1 MQRINTA
8 YFYRLAQKLVP
19 LRNIAVGQRLYF
31 DNYQILHNAE
41 IDLRGFLTNSLVP
54 PMTCYST
61 AKNLFDIVL
70 AITQE
75 DFVEGR
81 EISWEEP
88 TTITEALNH
97 FEISLQSD
105 FGIRDTFIL
114 SPKGAYSTT
123 LLAESG
129 DKVVSES
136 AHALVPSMKRDL
148 HDGCRCLAF
157 ELPTAAAFHLFRALE
172 ALISLYGEFIR
183 GKAFTDR
190 EKRMGL
196 GGYSNFLKEKTL
208 GVDQRITTTIDQIA
222 SLHRNPTMHPEMHL
236 SNTEI
241 MATLGMIVSAIETIT
256 LDWNRRITT
265 PQTPLIDLLPDDSK
279 VQDLLEDGDENGSTT
294 ALQLRSSL
302 EGNPASIKA
311 GRVPHS

>member
-1 MQRINTA
+1 MRCRINETIGDLHDWFAIPLKGSTMQRINTA

-19 LRNIAVGQRLYF
+19 LRNIAVGQKLYF

-61 AKNLFDIVL
+61 AKNLFDIVF

-75 DFVEGR
+75 EFVEGR

-105 FGIRDTFIL
+105 FGTRDTFIL

-129 DKVVSES
+129 NTVVSEA

-172 ALISLYGEFIR
+172 AMISLYGEFIR
-183 GKAFTDR
+183 GR
-190 EKRMGL
+190 P
-196 GGYSNFLKEKTL
+196 
-208 GVDQRITTTIDQIA
+208 
-222 SLHRNPTMHPEMHL
+222 SLTGKSGWAWEG
-236 SNTEI
+236 I
-241 MATLGMIVSAIETIT
+241 
-256 LDWNRRITT
+256 
-265 PQTPLIDLLPDDSK
+265 QTS
-279 VQDLLEDGDENGSTT
+279 
-294 ALQLRSSL
+294 
-302 EGNPASIKA
+302 
-311 GRVPHS
+311 